1 METGKEK
8 CERLKVIRKQIAE
21 QYGLEYVPTEC
32 THKGECTGTCP
43 KCDAELRDLQEQLN
57 RKRIKDIDL
66 NVEIPIQGSED
77 DTTENAD
84 IHILQ
89 GEIAAPELPLD
100 GMPAPPF
107 IPRRKIHV
115 LYKECHIAGTTFHNL
130 EDVWNELYEGAE
142 LALVREKG
150 NLHDRNAVAVALVN
164 DYDGDPEDFDFD
176 CILGYVPR
184 TENAH
189 IAMMLDMG
197 WAETFKCKLS
207 RIEGNNPRT
216 GKLYMK
222 IYIVSK
228 DEVEV
233 TDHLLRAMELDDEEF
248 ADFTTSLLNQGCT
261 YFRWGGFP
269 PWERNLPKKKD
280 KVVFIHRRRNEVDLY
295 LLYCIAVGDDDAT
308 YFVEEKELLHAVD
321 DCCFYVFTNIKG
333 PVTVANGQLDFLNG
347 EPVESGQPETYLS
360 ESASG
365 RLYKLFGIEKPQ
377 FDGR

>member
-8 CERLKVIRKQIAE
+8 CERLKAIRKQIAE

-32 THKGECTGTCP
+32 THKGECTGTCS

-57 RKRIKDIDL
+57 RKGIMDIDL
-66 NVEIPIQGSED
+66 NVKIPIQGSGD

-89 GEIAAPELPLD
+89 GEVAAPELPLD

-130 EDVWNELYEGAE
+130 ENVWDELYEGAE

-150 NLHDRNAVAVALVN
+150 NLHDRNAVAVALAD
-164 DYDGDPEDFDFD
+164 DYNGDPEDFDFD
-176 CILGYVPR
+176 YILGYVPR
-184 TENAH
+184 TENEP

-197 WAETFKCKLS
+197 WTETFGCELS
-207 RIEGNNPRT
+207 RIEGENPRT

-233 TDHLLRAMELDDEEF
+233 TNHLLRAMELDDEEF
-248 ADFTTSLLNQGCT
+248 ADFTISLLNQGCT

-269 PWERNLPKKKD
+269 PWKRNLPKKKD
-280 KVVFIHRRRNEVDLY
+280 KVVFIYRHGNEVDLY
-295 LLYCIAVGDDDAT
+295 LPYCIAVGDDDAA

-321 DCCFYVFTNIKG
+321 DCCFYVFTNAKG
-333 PVTVANGQLDFLNG
+333 PVTVANEQLDFLNG

-365 RLYKLFGIEKPQ
+365 RLYELFGIEKPQ

>member
-8 CERLKVIRKQIAE
+8 CERLKAIRKQIAE

-32 THKGECTGTCP
+32 THKGECTGTCS
-43 KCDAELRDLQEQLN
+43 KCDAELRDLQAQLN
-57 RKRIKDIDL
+57 RKGIMDIDL
-66 NVEIPIQGSED
+66 DVKIPIQGSGED
-77 DTTENAD
+77 TAENAD

-89 GEIAAPELPLD
+89 GEVAAPELPLD

-130 EDVWNELYEGAE
+130 ENVWDELYEGAE

-150 NLHDRNAVAVALVN
+150 NLHDRNAVAVALAD
-164 DYDGDPEDFDFD
+164 DYNGDPEDFDFD
-176 CILGYVPR
+176 YILGYVPR
-184 TENAH
+184 TENEP

-197 WAETFKCKLS
+197 WTETFGCELS
-207 RIEGNNPRT
+207 RIEGENPRT

-233 TDHLLRAMELDDEEF
+233 TNHLLRAMELDDEEF
-248 ADFTTSLLNQGCT
+248 ADFTISLLNQGCT

-269 PWERNLPKKKD
+269 PWKRNLPKKKD
-280 KVVFIHRRRNEVDLY
+280 KVVFIYRHGNEVDLY
-295 LLYCIAVGDDDAT
+295 LLYCIAVGDDDAA

-321 DCCFYVFTNIKG
+321 DCCFYVFTNAKG
-333 PVTVANGQLDFLNG
+333 PVTVANEQLDFLNG

-365 RLYKLFGIEKPQ
+365 RLYELFGIEKPQ

>member
-8 CERLKVIRKQIAE
+8 CERLKAIRKQIAE

-32 THKGECTGTCP
+32 THKGECTGTCS

-57 RKRIKDIDL
+57 RKGIMDIDL
-66 NVEIPIQGSED
+66 NVKIPIQGSGD

-89 GEIAAPELPLD
+89 GQVAAPELPLD

-130 EDVWNELYEGAE
+130 ENVWDELYEGAE

-150 NLHDRNAVAVALVN
+150 NLHDRNAVAVALAD
-164 DYDGDPEDFDFD
+164 DYNGDPEDFDFD
-176 CILGYVPR
+176 YILGYVPR
-184 TENAH
+184 TENEP

-197 WAETFKCKLS
+197 WTETFGCELS
-207 RIEGNNPRT
+207 RIEGENPRT

-233 TDHLLRAMELDDEEF
+233 TNHLLRAMELDDEEF
-248 ADFTTSLLNQGCT
+248 ADFTISLLNQGCT
-261 YFRWGGFP
+261 YFRWGGLP
-269 PWERNLPKKKD
+269 PWKRNLPKKKD
-280 KVVFIHRRRNEVDLY
+280 KVVFIYRHGNEVDLY
-295 LLYCIAVGDDDAT
+295 LLYCIAVGDDDAA

-321 DCCFYVFTNIKG
+321 DCCFYVFTSVKG
-333 PVTVANGQLDFLNG
+333 PVSVTDAQLDFLNE
-347 EPVESGQPETYLS
+347 EPVESSQPEAYLS
-360 ESASG
+360 ESASD
-365 RLYKLFGIEKPQ
+365 RLYELFGIENLNI
-377 FDGR
+377 DGR

>member
-8 CERLKVIRKQIAE
+8 CERLKAIRKQIAE

-32 THKGECTGTCP
+32 THKGECTGTCS

-57 RKRIKDIDL
+57 RKGIMDIDL
-66 NVEIPIQGSED
+66 NVKIPIQGSGD

-89 GEIAAPELPLD
+89 GEVAAPELPLD

-130 EDVWNELYEGAE
+130 ENVWDELYEGAE

-150 NLHDRNAVAVALVN
+150 NLHDRNAVAVALAD
-164 DYDGDPEDFDFD
+164 DYNGDPEDFDFD
-176 CILGYVPR
+176 YILGYVPR
-184 TENAH
+184 TENEP

-197 WAETFKCKLS
+197 WTETFGCELS
-207 RIEGNNPRT
+207 RIEGENPRT

-233 TDHLLRAMELDDEEF
+233 TNHLLRAMELDDEEF
-248 ADFTTSLLNQGCT
+248 ADFTISLLNQGCT

-269 PWERNLPKKKD
+269 PWKRNLPKKKD
-280 KVVFIHRRRNEVDLY
+280 KVVFIYRHGNEVDLY
-295 LLYCIAVGDDDAT
+295 LLYCIAVGDDDAA

-321 DCCFYVFTNIKG
+321 DCCFYVFTNAKG
-333 PVTVANGQLDFLNG
+333 PVTVANGLLDFLNG
-347 EPVESGQPETYLS
+347 EPIESGQPEAYLS
-360 ESASG
+360 ESASK
-365 RLYKLFGIEKPQ
+365 RLYELLEIDILNI
-377 FDGR
+377 DGR